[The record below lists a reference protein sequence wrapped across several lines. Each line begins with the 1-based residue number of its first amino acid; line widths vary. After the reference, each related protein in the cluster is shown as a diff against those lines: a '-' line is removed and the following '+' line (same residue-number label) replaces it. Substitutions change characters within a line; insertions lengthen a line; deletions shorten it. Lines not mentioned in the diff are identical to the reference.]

1 MFESDSNRAPH
12 KPRPKLRNMKALC
25 TRTDENKA
33 QTTRTLEEK
42 TKHTHTQRHGGS
54 GKGQQYETTGQSM
67 GGKQEE
73 LCVHILKRK
82 KCMKK
87 RKENPTQRNLHNVT
101 IHWSSNHAVKYQVTY
116 INKQHISQQPN

>member
-1 MFESDSNRAPH
+1 MLKNMFESDSNRAPCTN
-12 KPRPKLRNMKALC
+12 PGPKMKALC

-82 KCMKK
+82 NARKK
-87 RKENPTQRNLHNVT
+87 GKKILHKE
-101 IHWSSNHAVKYQVTY
+101 
-116 INKQHISQQPN
+116 ISTM